1 MKLQRWQPHDRAGLI
16 WSCLPRW
23 PAHWSQAMLLGCV
36 APAAMAQDA
45 PTVSLEPVV
54 VTGTRSANLVGVADS
69 ATEGTITAKQ
79 LATRPL
85 LRAAEVLESVPGMT
99 VTQHSGDGK
108 ANQYFLRGFNLD
120 HGSDFASFVNGM
132 PVNNVSHAHG
142 QGYTDL
148 NFLIPE
154 LVGTVRYRKG
164 SYSAEDSG
172 FAVTGVAYIDYVRSL
187 PAPLV
192 DLTLGQHQFQRL
204 LGAGS
209 TQLNADLTLLGAVE
223 LGGTNGPWEE
233 PEHLHKVNATV
244 RLSYGTPSNGF
255 SITTMSYRSRWIAT
269 EHVPERAITGGE
281 IGRYG
286 TLAPTDG
293 GRTYR
298 DSLSADWVRS
308 SDSDTDSAGIGGS
321 TTRANAYLISY
332 GLNLYSSP
340 SGVQNSQHEQED
352 RRTVIGGSVSHGWNL
367 GADWRNSDVTL
378 GLGFRRDHLPRVGL
392 FKTLERVRTDTV
404 REDRLTETSV
414 GAYGEARTQWLPWLR
429 STFGLRFDQL
439 HATVSPSGGAFNS
452 ANGGTARASQISPK
466 LALAFGPF
474 AGTEFYINWGTG
486 FHGNDSRGATSTIN
500 PNDGRPADKVPPLA
514 KATSSEVGLR
524 ATPLPGWN
532 TAFSLWQTS
541 LGSELVF
548 IGDEG
553 VTEPKGAS
561 RRHGVEWWND
571 VTLNR
576 WLTVDADLAISQ
588 ARFVQASNGG
598 TRVPNSIPLSASMG
612 VSADAQGPWFA
623 GLRLRYIGAY
633 PLEETGAQKS
643 TPFLTANLKLGYRFN
658 RHWQA
663 SLDVL
668 NLFDRK
674 ANDVE
679 YWGTSCTRAE
689 GPGCNGGAGFDGRLV
704 HPLEPRTFRASVR
717 ASF

>member
-1 MKLQRWQPHDRAGLI
+1 
-16 WSCLPRW
+16 
-23 PAHWSQAMLLGCV
+23 MLLGCA

-45 PTVSLEPVV
+45 PITSFEPVV
-54 VTGTRSANLVGVADS
+54 VTGTRLANLVGFVDS

-120 HGSDFASFVNGM
+120 HGSDFASFVKGM

-148 NFLIPE
+148 NFLIRE

-172 FAVTGVAYIDYVRSL
+172 FAVTGVAYINHARSL
-187 PAPLV
+187 PAPFV
-192 DLTLGQHQFQRL
+192 DLTLGSHQFRRL

-209 TQLNADLTLLGAVE
+209 TQIDDKLTLLGAVE
-223 LGGTNGPWEE
+223 LGSTSGPWEE
-233 PEHLHKVNATV
+233 PERLHKVNTTV
-244 RLSYGTPSNGF
+244 RLSSGTPSNGF
-255 SITTMSYRSRWIAT
+255 SITAMTYRSRWIAT
-269 EHVPERAITGGE
+269 EHVPERAITSGE

-293 GRTYR
+293 GRTFR
-298 DSLSADWVRS
+298 NSLSGDWVRS
-308 SDSDTDSAGIGGS
+308 SDHAGIGGG
-321 TTRANAYLISY
+321 TTRANAYLIDY

-340 SGVQNSQHEQED
+340 SGVQDSEHEQED
-352 RRTVIGGSVSHGWNL
+352 RRTVIGGAVSHGWSL
-367 GADWRNSDVTL
+367 GADGRNTDVTL

-404 REDRLTETSV
+404 REDRLTEASV
-414 GAYGEARTQWLPWLR
+414 GAYGEARTQWLPWFR
-429 STFGLRFDQL
+429 STVGLRFDRL

-466 LALAFGPF
+466 LAMAFGPF
-474 AGTEFYINWGTG
+474 AGTELYLNWGTG
-486 FHGNDSRGATSTIN
+486 FHGNDSRGATSTVN
-500 PNDGRPADKVPPLA
+500 PNDSSPADKAQPLA
-514 KATSSEVGLR
+514 KAKSSEVGLR

-532 TAFSLWQTS
+532 TALSLWQTR
-541 LGSELVF
+541 LESELVF

-553 VTEPKGAS
+553 VTEPKWAS
-561 RRHGVEWWND
+561 RRHGIEWWND
-571 VTLNR
+571 VALNR

-588 ARFVQASNGG
+588 ARFVKASNGG
-598 TRVPNSIPLSASMG
+598 SQVPNSIPLSASMG
-612 VSADAQGPWFA
+612 VSAGAQGAWFA

-633 PLEETGAQKS
+633 PLEETDAQKS

-663 SLDVL
+663 SLDMF

-674 ANDVE
+674 ANDIE
-679 YWGTSCTRAE
+679 YWGTSCTRSE

-704 HPLEPRTFRASVR
+704 HPLEPRSFRASVR